1 MRRVTYLLTT
11 EVNALNTWG
20 GELRRVFAE
29 DVEVYGA
36 FLVGS
41 SLTTSKW
48 RDIDV
53 RHIVSDDSWER
64 LVKMID
70 VGYFNHAMSLWGQRV
85 TGLPVDYQLQRMG
98 DPQND
103 GPKHPIDVLEGYVNG
118 VQRTPRGEVV

>member
-1 MRRVTYLLTT
+1 MSRATYLLTT

-20 GELRRVFAE
+20 GELRRVFSE

-48 RDIDV
+48 RDIDI
-53 RHIVSDDSWER
+53 RHIVSDDSWNR

-70 VGYFNHAMSLWGQRV
+70 VGYFNHTMSLWGQRV